1 MDRKAATVELLN
13 MATEAVELKRLA
25 VEVSM
30 RRVACEELFCKQFQQ
45 SVDSMTEVVS
55 QVITNQVEDIARGLY
70 DLSGTKSSSDAAEIL
85 VYMVSDHSRW
95 KKELIDAIMP
105 YVVLKMAES
114 ATAEYLLYGVDIRVL
129 ESKKST
135 ASEYL
140 ENYEGNPYELNEMML
155 AAGATLPISIG
166 VWTELPE
173 SFKQSIATAVSESF
187 SQDYWNEISKTTAD
201 DISRILTEGLQEGES
216 IRTMSSKLSEA
227 LGGSAYAKM
236 RATRIARTE
245 SANALNAGR
254 SASMQRLQNDLG
266 PQVPMKR
273 TWMSVL
279 AANTRDSHANLD
291 GVPEDA
297 DGLWFLGG
305 TRVPYPGHWSLPV
318 GEKVN
323 CLCTLIMEFGM
334 QDSEAVGL
342 IQDYHNRL
350 KSFLYQGA

>member
-1 MDRKAATVELLN
+1 
-13 MATEAVELKRLA
+13 
-25 VEVSM
+25 
-30 RRVACEELFCKQFQQ
+30 
-45 SVDSMTEVVS
+45 
-55 QVITNQVEDIARGLY
+55 
-70 DLSGTKSSSDAAEIL
+70 
-85 VYMVSDHSRW
+85 MVSDHSRW
-95 KKELIDAIMP
+95 KRDLIDSIMP
-105 YVVLKMAES
+105 FVALKMAEA
-114 ATAEYLLYGVDIRVL
+114 ATAEFLLYGVDIRVL

-140 ENYEGNPYELNEMML
+140 ENYDGDPSALNEMML
-155 AAGATLPISIG
+155 AAGASLPISIG

-187 SQDYWNEISKTTAD
+187 SQDYWNEISKTTTE

-216 IRTMSSKLSEA
+216 IRTMASKLTET

-254 SASMQRLQNDLG
+254 SASMQRLQQDLG

-305 TRVPYPGHWSLPV
+305 MRVPYPGHWSLPP
-318 GEKVN
+318 GEKCN

-334 QDSEAVGL
+334 QDSEAFGL
-342 IQDYHNRL
+342 IQDYYGRM
-350 KSFLYQGA
+350 KSVLYQSA